1 MNDSLTKKFIKKV
14 KIESSYKKIVN
25 KDIIANLDN
34 AFSLEINKKEYPNNI
49 NNCLELSLEFYKN
62 YDENYYD
69 IILDGINKGKIIIL
83 DKNKKSLVDTQT
95 NNVYI
100 KLSGNDSDVFMLV
113 HEFAHYIDRSSNPL
127 IVPNEF
133 WFLSETF
140 SFYIEKKLEQWLD
153 NTKYHDLIV
162 ARINNRIFY
171 EKKMLNAIK
180 IKMYYENLYK
190 EKGKLLESDININ
203 DAKLVGKY
211 NVPNTIN
218 YLLQY
223 PLANIISNHL
233 IDSDIPIEGDFAKTC
248 LDIDLYQAIGKFA
261 DTTKSKKLK
270 NNYVSYNGCLQINKS
285 DIVNQY
291 GESLLLKG
299 ISTHGIQWFKDLYTL
314 DNISK
319 LKEIFD
325 INLIRIA
332 MYTEQD
338 GYINNPILK
347 NKVIEIVKY
356 AIELDLYVIIDWHIL
371 NDNDPNTNKEQAK
384 EFFKE
389 MSKKFKHTPNV
400 LYEICNEPNGSVT
413 WDDVKSYANEIIHII
428 RNNTKNI
435 IIVGTP
441 NWCQDIDKVADDKLN
456 YDNIAYSLHFY
467 SGSHNEELRKKI
479 DYARSKNICVF
490 VSEFGISKAS
500 GTGGVFKKEGKIWL
514 DYLKERNISFVN
526 WSLTNKDESSALLLP
541 NTKVIDES
549 NLSAS
554 GKFIKEEYNK

>member
-100 KLSGNDSDVFMLV
+100 KLSENDSDVFMLV

-133 WFLSETF
+133 WFLSEAF

-153 NTKYHDLIV
+153 STKYHDLIV

-190 EKGKLLESDININ
+190 EKGKLLKSDININ

-223 PLANIISNHL
+223 PLANIISNYL

-299 ISTHGIQWFKDLYTL
+299 ISTHGIQWFKELYTL

-389 MSKKFKHTPNV
+389 MSNKFKHTPNV

-479 DYARSKNICVF
+479 DYARSKNLCVF

>member
-113 HEFAHYIDRSSNPL
+113 HEFAHYIDRSSNPVV
-127 IVPNEF
+127 VPNEF

-153 NTKYHDLIV
+153 NTKYHDLIA

-223 PLANIISNHL
+223 PLANIISNYL

-291 GESLLLKG
+291 GESLL
-299 ISTHGIQWFKDLYTL
+299 FK
-314 DNISK
+314 
-319 LKEIFD
+319 
-325 INLIRIA
+325 LILA
-332 MYTEQD
+332 
-338 GYINNPILK
+338 L
-347 NKVIEIVKY
+347 
-356 AIELDLYVIIDWHIL
+356 
-371 NDNDPNTNKEQAK
+371 
-384 EFFKE
+384 
-389 MSKKFKHTPNV
+389 
-400 LYEICNEPNGSVT
+400 
-413 WDDVKSYANEIIHII
+413 
-428 RNNTKNI
+428 
-435 IIVGTP
+435 
-441 NWCQDIDKVADDKLN
+441 
-456 YDNIAYSLHFY
+456 
-467 SGSHNEELRKKI
+467 
-479 DYARSKNICVF
+479 
-490 VSEFGISKAS
+490 
-500 GTGGVFKKEGKIWL
+500 
-514 DYLKERNISFVN
+514 
-526 WSLTNKDESSALLLP
+526 SLTN
-541 NTKVIDES
+541 S
-549 NLSAS
+549 NNLCL
-554 GKFIKEEYNK
+554 GPLEI